1 MRRARSYIVPK
12 RMAETA
18 ATVAPFVIP
27 QRDDDLLQCSNTIYY
42 VGELIQD
49 EDEIR
54 DAVKMFRRGVLQG
67 DFEHIA
73 THFDHFF
80 PLVRTADGGSAGIT
94 FDARHRVELAEL
106 LIDGLENLIS
116 TLQMHICDIATAGT
130 ATGHGNNNN
139 AVEDITGAGLN
150 RRYSNCL
157 LMHVYL
163 LSALTNHFEQHMNK
177 ITRSAAAE
185 NVGCGR
191 GKRRVVHVE
200 AEDDQIVQCW
210 HKQDKRG
217 KLVKVMYK
225 LISLSVSTEDNEQ
238 FWRVDGGGDDAPT
251 SAIRFLWTSRQI
263 DDSLKICVLS
273 MVCKFL
279 ENPDVCKAIGRT
291 ILYNMF
297 MLLRH
302 ICIYWNMHKA
312 VARALMDLAPRLD
325 YFQSA
330 QPTTFPFVDGIFSVQ
345 TDDEFE
351 PLLREMIAYGSKL
364 DTAVDSGGGTGG
376 GRTTEA
382 ATRAFAFFI
391 STTVE
396 KKPELMH
403 KHLAFIMPFVD
414 NDPPILRNAV
424 LFVCSEILLRCFDCK
439 ELDQT
444 MRDQRDMLFAHL
456 TDHMMDKSALV
467 RTRVLNLWAKLASN
481 PGAIPPVQLRLGLL
495 WEARGRLNDDSMM
508 VRKAAA
514 TLLTKLIRFNQFG
527 ADLHFDTF
535 FVQFMNVRR
544 RFATLW
550 PTAAAAN
557 GAGGGDDGAG
567 DGGAYAFEDAYAAVG
582 DEQLLIEEDR
592 ADVQAVQRDRVRME
606 LDQQLNALLFITEM
620 EKALKQALEYIRQA
634 QAQQLEIAEL
644 LHFVG
649 ECVKFRLRDSM
660 HALKRAFNL
669 IWRKDPN
676 IVELVT
682 DMAHEALF
690 SKNEKTLIAQQR
702 TAQNLVEAMRRA
714 TDEER
719 ISLEETV
726 AQVFTKYGVHP
737 KVLDEFWT
745 YFDSADTEL
754 RLSAARLIV
763 VVAKAKHRL
772 ILPQLDRLYELY
784 RNRTEHIRIEM
795 LRVLM
800 TLAAATKQTA
810 QDGNTGV
817 LDTEQPSFRLDPKDK
832 FVKLMSTFVF
842 TELNSQDAKLWVP
855 HCRQV
860 VNVIYGACHRP
871 NRVFKDLYDSMVGK
885 TKKCLDELRPQM
897 HADDAS
903 DQQQQQQSP
912 TLGSQV
918 EEMTTTTSPAA
929 NNECRRAELELVI
942 SRLLFF
948 VGELVL
954 KFLSY
959 AESSFSVHI
968 RDTILRQGRKSATA
982 TPNRPP
988 SHHSVRE
995 KNAEN
1000 GGDGGGE
1007 ENGHDADDD
1016 GLGQEISEEEKNQ
1029 MCLQRVL
1036 DKDTF
1041 AQDTIIGRTMPVLM
1055 AVLENHI
1062 NWSNVVVESA
1072 LLCLSKFMLVNA
1084 RCCKTF
1090 LPSFFSFFDA
1100 ASVRMRNNM
1109 IIMMTDLSFRFPNV
1123 FNTFNDVFIQKV
1135 RDENTGVRYTCLLMC
1150 MHLLLKDQIK
1160 INACVADMACCLLPD
1175 MNPSHIVTTAHGL
1188 FCEMGKK
1195 HNALYNNLPAIID
1208 KLLADVD
1215 VSEQEDGEARV
1226 QQILQFLLQWVDND
1240 QQKREKLV
1248 DKLVERHGDRVVG
1261 WRCVAQVLKAK
1272 EAALELQQQQL
1283 QQQPPQQQQQQQ
1295 GAPKAGGGGRAA
1307 GGKGRGAAGRTP
1319 RR

>member
-1 MRRARSYIVPK
+1 
-12 RMAETA
+12 MAETA
-18 ATVAPFVIP
+18 TTVAPFVIP

-54 DAVKMFRRGVLQG
+54 DAMKMFRLGVVQQG
-67 DFEHIA
+67 DFEQIA
-73 THFDHFF
+73 AHFDHFF
-80 PLVRTADGGSAGIT
+80 PLVRTAADGGSAGT
-94 FDARHRVELAEL
+94 FDARLRVELAEL
-106 LIDGLENLIS
+106 LIKGLENLIS
-116 TLQMHICDIATAGT
+116 SLQMDICDIAAAGT
-130 ATGHGNNNN
+130 GAASATGTSATGNVSNNDN
-139 AVEDITGAGLN
+139 NDVEDMTPAGLN

-163 LSALTNHFEQHMNK
+163 LSGLINHFEQHMNK

-185 NVGCGR
+185 NAGCGR
-191 GKRRVVHVE
+191 GKRKVVHVKAE
-200 AEDDQIVQCW
+200 ADQIVQFW
-210 HKQDKRG
+210 HKQDGRG
-217 KLVKVMYK
+217 KLAKVLYK
-225 LISLSVSTEDNEQ
+225 LISLSVSTEDNAQ
-238 FWRVDGGGDDAPT
+238 FWRVEGVGGDAT
-251 SAIRFLWTSRQI
+251 SSAIRFLWTSRQI
-263 DDSLKICVLS
+263 DDSLKMCLLS

-291 ILYNMF
+291 ILNNMF

-325 YFQSA
+325 YFNAGQA
-330 QPTTFPFVDGIFSVQ
+330 TTFPFVVAICGVQ
-345 TDDEFE
+345 TDDELE

-364 DTAVDSGGGTGG
+364 DTAVDSGGTGG

-382 ATRAFAFFI
+382 TTRAFALFI
-391 STTVE
+391 STTVVE
-396 KKPELMH
+396 KPTLMH
-403 KHLAFIMPFVD
+403 KHLAFIMPFLD
-414 NDPPILRNAV
+414 TDPPMLRNAV
-424 LFVCSEILLRCFDCK
+424 LFACSEILLHCFDCK
-439 ELDQT
+439 RLDQT
-444 MRDQRDMLFAHL
+444 MRNQRDLLFAHL
-456 TDHMMDKSALV
+456 TDHMMDKAPLV
-467 RTRVLNLWAKLASN
+467 RTRVLNLWAKLASR

-495 WEARGRLNDDSMM
+495 WEARGRLLDNSMM

-514 TLLTKLIRFNQFG
+514 ALLTKLIRFNQFG

-544 RFATLW
+544 HFATLYRT
-550 PTAAAAN
+550 PTAVAN
-557 GAGGGDDGAG
+557 GAGGDDDDG
-567 DGGAYAFEDAYAAVG
+567 GGGVYAFEDAYAAVG

-606 LDQQLNALLFITEM
+606 LDQQLDALLFITEM
-620 EKALKQALEYIRQA
+620 EKALKQTLEYIRQA
-634 QAQQLEIAEL
+634 DRREQAQPHEIAEL
-644 LHFVG
+644 LHFVC

-660 HALKRAFNL
+660 DALKRAFNL
-669 IWRKDPN
+669 IWLNDSR

-682 DMAHEALF
+682 DIAHEALF
-690 SKNEKTLIAQQR
+690 SKNEMTLIARQR

-714 TDEER
+714 TEQER

-726 AQVFTKYGVHP
+726 AHVFAKYGVHP
-737 KVLDEFWT
+737 KMLDEFWT
-745 YFDSADTEL
+745 YFDSADTGL

-763 VVAKAKHRL
+763 VVAKAKHRM

-800 TLAAATKQTA
+800 TLAAATKQK
-810 QDGNTGV
+810 DWNTV

-842 TELNSQDAKLWVP
+842 TDLNSQDANLWAP

-871 NRVFKDLYDSMVGK
+871 SRVIKDLYDSILGK
-885 TKKCLDELRPQM
+885 TKKCLDELRLQM
-897 HADDAS
+897 HAGDGS
-903 DQQQQQQSP
+903 DQQQRQSP
-912 TLGSQV
+912 TLGLQV
-918 EEMTTTTSPAA
+918 EEMMTTTSPA
-929 NNECRRAELELVI
+929 NNASGRAELELVI

-959 AESSFSVHI
+959 AERTFGVYI
-968 RDTILRQGRKSATA
+968 KDAMLRQARQSATA
-982 TPNRPP
+982 TSNRPP
-988 SHHSVRE
+988 LHHSVRE

-1000 GGDGGGE
+1000 GGGGG
-1007 ENGHDADDD
+1007 DADDGD
-1016 GLGQEISEEEKNQ
+1016 DDDDDFGLGQEISEEEKNQ

-1041 AQDTIIGRTMPVLM
+1041 AQDTIIGRTIPVLM
-1055 AVLENHI
+1055 AVLDNHI
-1062 NWSNVVVESA
+1062 NWRNVVVEST

-1090 LPSFFSFFDA
+1090 LATFFSFFDA

-1109 IIMMTDLSFRFPNV
+1109 IIMMADLSFRFPNV
-1123 FNTFNDVFIQKV
+1123 FNTFNDTFIQKV
-1135 RDENTGVRYTCLLMC
+1135 RDENSGVRYTCLLMC
-1150 MHLLLKDQIK
+1150 AHLLLKDQIK
-1160 INACVADMACCLLPD
+1160 INACVADMAYCLLPD
-1175 MNPSHIVTTAHGL
+1175 KNPSHIVTAAHGL

-1208 KLLADVD
+1208 KLLVDVD
-1215 VSEQEDGEARV
+1215 ASEQQEEDGEARV
-1226 QQILQFLLQWVDND
+1226 QEILQFLLQWLYND
-1240 QQKREKLV
+1240 QQKLEKLV
-1248 DKLVERHGDRVVG
+1248 DKLVERHGERVVG
-1261 WRCVAQVLKAK
+1261 WRCVAPVLKAK

-1283 QQQPPQQQQQQQ
+1283 PQQPPRLQQQDR
-1295 GAPKAGGGGRAA
+1295 PTDR
-1307 GGKGRGAAGRTP
+1307 
-1319 RR
+1319 

>member
-1 MRRARSYIVPK
+1 
-12 RMAETA
+12 
-18 ATVAPFVIP
+18 
-27 QRDDDLLQCSNTIYY
+27 
-42 VGELIQD
+42 
-49 EDEIR
+49 
-54 DAVKMFRRGVLQG
+54 
-67 DFEHIA
+67 
-73 THFDHFF
+73 
-80 PLVRTADGGSAGIT
+80 
-94 FDARHRVELAEL
+94 
-106 LIDGLENLIS
+106 
-116 TLQMHICDIATAGT
+116 MHICDIAAAGT
-130 ATGHGNNNN
+130 ASATAVAAGTSSATGNCNNNN
-139 AVEDITGAGLN
+139 NDVEDMTPAGLN

-163 LSALTNHFEQHMNK
+163 LSGLTNHFEQHMNK
-177 ITRSAAAE
+177 ITRAAAAK
-185 NVGCGR
+185 NAGCGR
-191 GKRRVVHVE
+191 GKRKVVHDE
-200 AEDDQIVQCW
+200 AETDQIVQFW
-210 HKQDKRG
+210 HKQDRRG
-217 KLVKVMYK
+217 KLVKVRYK
-225 LISLSVSTEDNEQ
+225 LISLNVSTEDNEQ
-238 FWRVDGGGDDAPT
+238 FWRVGGGGGDAPS
-251 SAIRFLWTSRQI
+251 SAICFLWTSRQI
-263 DDSLKICVLS
+263 DDSLKMCVLS

-279 ENPDVCKAIGRT
+279 ENPDVCKAAGRT
-291 ILYNMF
+291 ILNNMF
-297 MLLRH
+297 TLLRH

-325 YFQSA
+325 YFNA
-330 QPTTFPFVDGIFSVQ
+330 GQPTTFPFVGAIVGVQ
-345 TDDEFE
+345 TDNELE

-364 DTAVDSGGGTGG
+364 DTAVDSGGTGG

-382 ATRAFAFFI
+382 TTRAFALFI

-403 KHLAFIMPFVD
+403 KHLAFIMPFLD
-414 NDPPILRNAV
+414 NDPPVLRNAV

-439 ELDQT
+439 RLGQT
-444 MRDQRDMLFAHL
+444 MRNQRDMLFAHL
-456 TDHMMDKSALV
+456 TDHMMDKTALV

-495 WEARGRLNDDSMM
+495 WEARGRLLDNSMM

-514 TLLTKLIRFNQFG
+514 ALLTSLIRFNQFG
-527 ADLHFDTF
+527 ANLRFDTF

-544 RFATLW
+544 HFATLYRP
-550 PTAAAAN
+550 PTAAAN
-557 GAGGGDDGAG
+557 DGAGGDDDDG
-567 DGGAYAFEDAYAAVG
+567 GGVYAFEDAYAAVG

-606 LDQQLNALLFITEM
+606 LNQQLNALLFITEM
-620 EKALKQALEYIRQA
+620 EKALKQTLEYIRQA
-634 QAQQLEIAEL
+634 DRREQAMPLEIAEL
-644 LHFVG
+644 LHFVC
-649 ECVKFRLRDSM
+649 ECVKFRLRGSM

-669 IWRKDPN
+669 IWLKDPH
-676 IVELVT
+676 IVGLVT

-690 SKNEKTLIAQQR
+690 SMNETTLIAHQR
-702 TAQNLVEAMRRA
+702 TAQNLVDAMRRA

-726 AQVFTKYGVHP
+726 AHVFTKYGVHA

-745 YFDSADTEL
+745 YSDSADTGR

-763 VVAKAKHRL
+763 VVAKTKHRM

-800 TLAAATKQTA
+800 TLAAATKRK
-810 QDGNTGV
+810 DWNTV
-817 LDTEQPSFRLDPKDK
+817 LDTELPSFRLDSKDK
-832 FVKLMSTFVF
+832 FVKLMTTFVF
-842 TELNSQDAKLWVP
+842 TELNSQDAKMWAP

-871 NRVFKDLYDSMVGK
+871 SRVIKYLYDSILVK
-885 TKKCLDELRPQM
+885 TKKCLDELRSQM
-897 HADDAS
+897 HAGDGS
-903 DQQQQQQSP
+903 DQQQHQSP

-918 EEMTTTTSPAA
+918 EQMPTTSQAIK
-929 NNECRRAELELVI
+929 ECRRAELELVI

-959 AESSFSVHI
+959 AESTFGVYI
-968 RDTILRQGRKSATA
+968 KDTMLRQARQSATA

-988 SHHSVRE
+988 SHHSVNE

-1000 GGDGGGE
+1000 GGGG
-1007 ENGHDADDD
+1007 DAEGGDDDSDD

-1041 AQDTIIGRTMPVLM
+1041 AQDTIIGRTIPVLM
-1055 AVLENHI
+1055 AVLDNHI

-1090 LPSFFSFFDA
+1090 LTTLFSFFDA

-1109 IIMMTDLSFRFPNV
+1109 IIMLTDLSFRFPNV
-1123 FNTFNDVFIQKV
+1123 FNTFNDTFIQKV
-1135 RDENTGVRYTCLLMC
+1135 RDENAGVRYTCLLMC
-1150 MHLLLKDQIK
+1150 MHLLLKDQIT
-1160 INACVADMACCLLPD
+1160 INACVADMAYCLLPD
-1175 MNPSHIVTTAHGL
+1175 KNPSHIVTAAHGL

-1215 VSEQEDGEARV
+1215 ASEQDKDGEARV
-1226 QQILQFLLQWVDND
+1226 QEILQFLLKWVDND
-1240 QQKREKLV
+1240 EQKLEKLM
-1248 DKLVERHGDRVVG
+1248 DKLVERHGKRVVG
-1261 WRCVAQVLKAK
+1261 WRCVAPVLKAK
-1272 EAALELQQQQL
+1272 EAALELQQQQ
-1283 QQQPPQQQQQQQ
+1283 QEPPQHQQQ
-1295 GAPKAGGGGRAA
+1295 GAPKAGGGRAA
-1307 GGKGRGAAGRTP
+1307 GGRGRGAGRT
-1319 RR
+1319 RKR